1 MASYESYIS
10 LGKQNLNT
18 GYDYTIQQLISALG
32 GLTNPN
38 SDNYVPAEYR
48 EVIDPRLRSIS
59 EYLNQLGADG
69 YQYEYSDI
77 LSTLNNATNAAYD
90 ARFNALDDANAQF
103 NRDIATQQDSIADTL
118 RSQYAQAIQSGVS
131 RGMQSANILS
141 SILGTTQAAAQ
152 SAQQLAEDRYQT
164 GIDKQAQIVKDASDA
179 LTRSNAAYETL
190 MSNIRQLYNDEIQE
204 KTADLEYNASV
215 ADSNAQYAAS
225 KYTADTNYSQN
236 VIGSASGIYNNNQ
249 SVLSAIVAAAADA
262 ASQDTYS
269 ANYLKAAQE
278 SAAAARYTADQS
290 AASSRYAADR
300 AADLR
305 AAEEAARK
313 AAEAQAA
320 AEQKAREAEA
330 ALAKALAES
339 NTKSSQP
346 KVTYNPPAPTLDALN
361 THFATINGQI
371 KPTTSVPAP
380 TTNTVSVP
388 KGQGYGLNTSAGAN
402 KAVSQTTITKPNSS
416 SNTKKPSGGSSNNRT
431 IPHNLRNAIAALTY

>member
-77 LSTLNNATNAAYD
+77 LNTLNNATNAAYD

-164 GIDKQAQIVKDASDA
+164 GMDKQAQIVKDASDA

-204 KTADLEYNASV
+204 KTADLEYNASI
-215 ADSNAQYAAS
+215 ADTNAQHAAS
-225 KYTADTNYSQN
+225 IYTADTNYAQN
-236 VIGSASGIYNNNQ
+236 VLANASGIYNNNQ
-249 SVLSAIVAAAADA
+249 SVLQAIIAAAAN
-262 ASQDTYS
+262 ASAQDTYS
-269 ANYLKAAQE
+269 ANYLAAAQA
-278 SAAAARYTADQS
+278 SADAARYTADQA
-290 AASSRYAADR
+290 AASSRYAADKS
-300 AADLR
+300 ASL
-305 AAEEAARK
+305 
-313 AAEAQAA
+313 AEAQRLAA
-320 AEQKAREAEA
+320 EAEA
-330 ALAKALAES
+330 ARVAAEKAAAEAAAKLAAAQAQAQAQSTTSANSVKTATGKTS
-339 NTKSSQP
+339 YT
-346 KVTYNPPAPTLDALN
+346 PPATAQGLQNWATLPMPT
-361 THFATINGQI
+361 
-371 KPTTSVPAP
+371 PTTPTVPYA
-380 TTNTVSVP
+380 TQSTNTV
-388 KGQGYGLNTSAGAN
+388 
-402 KAVSQTTITKPNSS
+402 TKPSS
-416 SNTKKPSGGSSNNRT
+416 QKGGGSSNTTSNS
-431 IPHNLRNAIAALTY
+431 NNATKRVAMLK